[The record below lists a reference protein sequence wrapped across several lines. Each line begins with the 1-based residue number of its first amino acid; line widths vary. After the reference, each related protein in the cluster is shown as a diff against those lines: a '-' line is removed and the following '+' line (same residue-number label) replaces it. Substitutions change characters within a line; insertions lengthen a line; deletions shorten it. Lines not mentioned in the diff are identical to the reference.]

1 MKNEELRCP
10 LWGRILTAQSY
21 NVCHCEGRQARGNP
35 YSVQEVHTRTNCQK
49 DGLPRRL
56 RLLAMTEEIEAQ
68 AQTIDH
74 ICHCEAPQGPW
85 QSVLR
90 AGSAHENQL
99 PKEQIAASHGLLAMT
114 GDV

>member
-56 RLLAMTEEIEAQ
+56 RLLAMTEEIGAQ

-85 QSVLR
+85 QSQ
-90 AGSAHENQL
+90 GSIVHLKFPVRQFPE
-99 PKEQIAASHGLLAMT
+99 IAASLRSSQ
-114 GDV
+114 